1 MLAMRLIEPS
11 FGSGP
16 TSAQQGASMY
26 QLKGRS
32 LALCLAAAASACG
45 GAQMKESR
53 LVEVQASIQAA
64 EEAGAAADPKGA
76 HLLETARRSVSESVN
91 TADRG
96 DVQNAELFLERAEA
110 DVELALQ
117 LARANEERTRAKEAW
132 TEKKP

>member
-1 MLAMRLIEPS
+1 
-11 FGSGP
+11 
-16 TSAQQGASMY
+16 MY

-32 LALCLAAAASACG
+32 LALCLAAASSACG
-45 GAQMKESR
+45 GAQMNESR

-76 HLLETARRSVSESVN
+76 HLLATARRSVSESVN